1 MVVTLNKLLDVVC
14 VGAAIVDIP
23 LQPVSKNIFDCESY
37 PLEQISMTIG
47 GDAINEA
54 TVLSRLGHK
63 VGLVSMVGHDAVG
76 NFILEH
82 CEKNGI
88 NTEGM
93 KVRDGIDTSINI
105 GLVTADGER
114 TFVSNRN
121 GSLWKESIE
130 DIDIENTTRARVL
143 SYGSFFN
150 NPRLDNRALVEIFD
164 KAKELDY
171 GVKEALRTLKTNIQF
186 CGDDIKTILLTS
198 SIPEEGK
205 STVTVNLARSM
216 AESGLKVAYVDCDIR
231 KSVMIGRLGAH
242 TQNGKPIVGLSH
254 YLTGQKKLEE
264 VIYRTS
270 TEGMH
275 MIFAGPTIPNPT
287 EILAN
292 HYFKEM
298 IEALRESYDVI
309 LLDTPPL
316 GSVIDAAVI
325 APQADGAILVVQ
337 QGKVSGRFIKTVK
350 KQLGNSGVKI
360 LGVVLNKVEVKKQ
373 GYYKKY
379 YGNAYE

>member
-1 MVVTLNKLLDVVC
+1 MD
-14 VGAAIVDIP
+14 
-23 LQPVSKNIFDCESY
+23 
-37 PLEQISMTIG
+37 
-47 GDAINEA
+47 
-54 TVLSRLGHK
+54 K
-63 VGLVSMVGHDAVG
+63 V
-76 NFILEH
+76 
-82 CEKNGI
+82 
-88 NTEGM
+88 
-93 KVRDGIDTSINI
+93 
-105 GLVTADGER
+105 
-114 TFVSNRN
+114 
-121 GSLWKESIE
+121 
-130 DIDIENTTRARVL
+130 
-143 SYGSFFN
+143 
-150 NPRLDNRALVEIFD
+150 IFD

-171 GVKEALRTLKTNIQF
+171 GAKEALRTLKTNIQF

-287 EILAN
+287 EILGN

-298 IEALRESYDVI
+298 IEALRESYDAI
-309 LLDTPPL
+309 LFDTPPL

-350 KQLGNSGVKI
+350 KQLENSGVKI

>member
-164 KAKELDY
+164 KAKEAGMVICADMIKPRLGETLDDVAEALSYVDYFFPNNDEARLMTGEQEIPKVAEKILSY
-171 GVKEALRTLKTNIQF
+171 GVKCVVIKSGKDGVFIKQKNGEAFIVPAMKGITAIDTIGA
-186 CGDDIKTILLTS
+186 GDNFAAGFI
-198 SIPEEGK
+198 
-205 STVTVNLARSM
+205 
-216 AESGLKVAYVDCDIR
+216 SGL
-231 KSVMIGRLGAH
+231 
-242 TQNGKPIVGLSH
+242 
-254 YLTGQKKLEE
+254 LEN
-264 VIYRTS
+264 RS
-270 TEGMH
+270 
-275 MIFAGPTIPNPT
+275 
-287 EILAN
+287 
-292 HYFKEM
+292 
-298 IEALRESYDVI
+298 LRECAEYGNVTASLAI
-309 LLDTPPL
+309 Q
-316 GSVIDAAVI
+316 SI
-325 APQADGAILVVQ
+325 GA
-337 QGKVSGRFIKTVK
+337 TT
-350 KQLGNSGVKI
+350 GVK
-360 LGVVLNKVEVKKQ
+360 NREMWDRQMEEYRRQYPVK
-373 GYYKKY
+373 
-379 YGNAYE
+379 